1 MLTEKIKVIKYEP
14 CFKKDKYSRMARF
27 DRLGGIIMMKMLAK
41 PINQAFVIAP
51 DKVEEFMSQKTD
63 PAIKARII
71 RNAERFRKQSKDRK
85 ED

>member
-1 MLTEKIKVIKYEP
+1 
-14 CFKKDKYSRMARF
+14 
-27 DRLGGIIMMKMLAK
+27 MMKILAK